1 MENPAPRTQ
10 NRHAS
15 SPLGAEA
22 PLVGHTDR
30 LRRLRQRAV
39 EVREVGLIVAFAL
52 LCLVF
57 ALTSPVFLSSRNL
70 LNTAQQV
77 SLLGIMSVG
86 MTFVLVSGEV
96 DLSVGSTF
104 GLSGMTAGLLMTTGH
119 PIWQAVVAGLL
130 VGLAVG
136 LFNGLVTTYGRLPS
150 FIVTLGTLSAVRGAT
165 QIVSN
170 GLPATVDNTSVH
182 DPTLNGFLFLGQGQL
197 FGQVPIEAVFMV
209 IIAILGGILLAGTT
223 FGFRVYAVGSS
234 ARAARISGVNVARI
248 KTASFVIMGVLA
260 AVAGLLNLSFLQN
273 VTPETGVGFELNV
286 IAAVIIGGTSLAG
299 GEGSVLG
306 TLLGVGILGVLSNGL
321 VLLGISPFWQTAFI
335 GAVII
340 TAVAID
346 RWLPGR
352 SRV

>member
-1 MENPAPRTQ
+1 MEKRAPRTQ
-10 NRHAS
+10 NTPAS

-22 PLVGHTDR
+22 PLVDHTDR

-86 MTFVLVSGEV
+86 MTLVLVSGEV

-170 GLPATVDNTSVH
+170 GLPATVDNT
-182 DPTLNGFLFLGQGQL
+182 
-197 FGQVPIEAVFMV
+197 
-209 IIAILGGILLAGTT
+209 
-223 FGFRVYAVGSS
+223 
-234 ARAARISGVNVARI
+234 
-248 KTASFVIMGVLA
+248 
-260 AVAGLLNLSFLQN
+260 
-273 VTPETGVGFELNV
+273 
-286 IAAVIIGGTSLAG
+286 
-299 GEGSVLG
+299 
-306 TLLGVGILGVLSNGL
+306 
-321 VLLGISPFWQTAFI
+321 
-335 GAVII
+335 
-340 TAVAID
+340 
-346 RWLPGR
+346 
-352 SRV
+352 